1 MAKSDSTKVA
11 LKITSA
17 VLRVFLNI
25 LFYIAIILVL
35 IQAVKITYNFS
46 YQLFGSVSVEAEP
59 GIDTEFQIAKGE
71 STMDVARKLEAGN
84 IIVNKY
90 SSYLKTKFKEYN
102 IYPGT
107 FILNTS
113 MDYDEILDVIT
124 DYNNS
129 IVKEEEEGKKED
141 KKTSPKSNVIP

>member
-11 LKITSA
+11 LKVTSA

-25 LFYIAIILVL
+25 LFYVAIIFVLVE
-35 IQAVKITYNFS
+35 AVKITYNFS

-59 GIDTEFQIAKGE
+59 GIDVEFQIAKGE

-84 IIVNKY
+84 LIVNKY
-90 SSYLKTKFKEYN
+90 SFYLKTKFKEYN

-124 DYNNS
+124 DYKNS
-129 IVKEEEEGKKED
+129 IVKEEEEGNKEEP
-141 KKTSPKSNVIP
+141 TPSPNTNAIP

>member
-17 VLRVFLNI
+17 VLRIFLNI
-25 LFYIAIILVL
+25 LFYIAIILVI

-84 IIVNKY
+84 LIVNKY
-90 SSYLKTKFKEYN
+90 SFYLKTKFKEYN

-124 DYNNS
+124 DYKNS
-129 IVKEEEEGKKED
+129 IVEVEEEGKKED
-141 KKTSPKSNVIP
+141 TKTSPNSNAIP

>member
-59 GIDTEFQIAKGE
+59 GIDTEFQISKGE

-84 IIVNKY
+84 LIVNKY
-90 SSYLKTKFKEYN
+90 SFYLKTKFKDYN

-141 KKTSPKSNVIP
+141 TKTSPNSNVIP

>member
-35 IQAVKITYNFS
+35 VQAIKITYNFS

-71 STMDVARKLEAGN
+71 STMDVAKKLEAGN
-84 IIVNKY
+84 LIVNKY
-90 SSYLKTKFKEYN
+90 SFYLKTKFKEYN

-124 DYNNS
+124 DYKNS
-129 IVKEEEEGKKED
+129 IVEEEDEGEKED
-141 KKTSPKSNVIP
+141 SKTSPNSNAIP

>member
-59 GIDTEFQIAKGE
+59 GIDIEFQIAKGE

-84 IIVNKY
+84 LIVNKY
-90 SSYLKTKFKEYN
+90 SFYLKTKFKEYD
-102 IYPGT
+102 IYPGI

-129 IVKEEEEGKKED
+129 IVKEEEEEKED
-141 KKTSPKSNVIP
+141 TKTSPKSNVIP

>member
-90 SSYLKTKFKEYN
+90 SFYLKTKFKEYN

>member
-59 GIDTEFQIAKGE
+59 GIDIEFQIAKGE

-84 IIVNKY
+84 LIVNKY
-90 SSYLKTKFKEYN
+90 SFYLKTKFKDYN

-129 IVKEEEEGKKED
+129 IVKEEDEGKKQD
-141 KKTSPKSNVIP
+141 TKTSPNSNVIP

>member
-35 IQAVKITYNFS
+35 VQAVKITYNFS

-59 GIDTEFQIAKGE
+59 GIDIEFQIAKGE

-84 IIVNKY
+84 LIVNKY
-90 SSYLKTKFKEYN
+90 SFYLKTKFKEYN
-102 IYPGT
+102 FYPGT

-124 DYNNS
+124 DYKNS
-129 IVKEEEEGKKED
+129 IVDVEDGEKED
-141 KKTSPKSNVIP
+141 TKTTPNSNDIP